1 MRRPFVRALA
11 RPLVLAAAA
20 AAIPL
25 VSTAP
30 AAADG
35 IVVGGFP
42 IDAAESPWTVALSSR
57 DRFGGTR
64 SGQFCGA
71 VAVGRTTVL
80 TAAHCLGEDVLG
92 MPAGQ
97 VRDLK
102 VVVGRT
108 DLRSDEG
115 QEIPVRETWV
125 NPAYDGVSNAGDFAV
140 LTLAG
145 QLPENAVIGMAGP
158 GDAAYA
164 SDTPA
169 TVYGW
174 GDVTGAGD
182 YPYGLRAARVRVLSD
197 ALCERAYPG
206 SADGTYRA
214 DSMLC
219 AGERVGGRDA
229 CQGDSGGPLVAQGRL
244 IGLVSW
250 GSGCGRPGSPGVY
263 TRVSDA
269 LRKLGWE
276 HVAQKPK
283 AGSKASRGEAA
294 EKLPEA
300 PRRAS

>member
-11 RPLVLAAAA
+11 RPLVLAAAVT
-20 AAIPL
+20 AIPL
-25 VSTAP
+25 AMAVP
-30 AAADG
+30 AASDG

-42 IDAAESPWTVALSSR
+42 IDAADSPYTVALSSR

-92 MPAGQ
+92 KPPGK

-102 VVVGRT
+102 VIAGRT
-108 DLRSDEG
+108 DLRTDEG

-125 NPAYDGVSNAGDFAV
+125 NPAYDNISNAGDFAV
-140 LTLAG
+140 LTLAEE
-145 QLPENAVIGMAGP
+145 LPEKAVIAMAAA

-164 SDTPA
+164 AETSA

-174 GDVTGAGD
+174 GDITGAGN
-182 YPYGLRAARVRVLSD
+182 YPNSLRAARVRVLPD
-197 ALCERAYPG
+197 ALCDRAYPG
-206 SADGTYRA
+206 SDDGAYRA
-214 DSMLC
+214 DAMLC
-219 AGERVGGRDA
+219 AGLRVGGRDA

-263 TRVSDA
+263 TRVSDVIK
-269 LRKLGWE
+269 KLGWDSP
-276 HVAQKPK
+276 AQT
-283 AGSKASRGEAA
+283 SE
-294 EKLPEA
+294 
-300 PRRAS
+300 RRAQGEGRGKVPEKPVRLP